1 LKAIYYASNQQC
13 RIKSPFSES
22 ASAMG
27 AAVALLALESSLPL
41 FFFHGFD
48 LFL

>member
-1 LKAIYYASNQQC
+1 MLLNQQR

-27 AAVALLALESSLPL
+27 AAVVLLALESLLRLL
-41 FFFHGFD
+41 FFD
-48 LFL
+48 RLALFL